1 MRILVADDDPTSLMI
16 ISAILA
22 RYGHEVRT
30 ASDGL
35 EARRAL
41 EQETLPFVI
50 SDWGMPGLDGPAL
63 CRWLRAAQLPH
74 YVYFIMLTAR
84 GDKASL
90 VEGMEAG
97 ADDFLVKPVDA
108 EELRVRI
115 RAGERILALER
126 QLEERNQTL
135 EQLNRNL
142 QQAYQTIR
150 SDMDAAAALQ
160 KDLLPPPAT
169 VQGVHWDWL
178 FRPSHFVAGDM
189 FGYFPLSEHCI
200 GFYQLD
206 VSGHGTSSAL
216 LSFTLSKTL
225 YQGPGQHGLL
235 KRISEKP
242 PYYELTPP
250 VQVVEELNRRFQAE
264 GDNLLYFTLVYGVL
278 ETATGRVSLTQAG
291 HPAPLWWQR
300 ADARLTSLG
309 SGGFPV
315 GLLPDATY
323 ELIECQLA
331 PGDRLFLYSDGVT
344 DCDNLRGECFS
355 LSRLRNVLERTAD
368 RPLSDVIGLLGD
380 ALRQWNGG
388 ETYHDDVSLLALEW
402 HPPQEQTR

>member
-22 RYGHEVRT
+22 RYGHEVRP
-30 ASDGL
+30 ANDGL
-35 EARRAL
+35 EARQAL
-41 EQETLPFVI
+41 EQEPLPFVI

-150 SDMDAAAALQ
+150 KDMDAAAALQ

-206 VSGHGTSSAL
+206 VSGHGTSSRPYCRLRLA
-216 LSFTLSKTL
+216 KPCIR
-225 YQGPGQHGLL
+225 GPG
-235 KRISEKP
+235 
-242 PYYELTPP
+242 
-250 VQVVEELNRRFQAE
+250 N
-264 GDNLLYFTLVYGVL
+264 
-278 ETATGRVSLTQAG
+278 TA
-291 HPAPLWWQR
+291 
-300 ADARLTSLG
+300 
-309 SGGFPV
+309 
-315 GLLPDATY
+315 
-323 ELIECQLA
+323 C
-331 PGDRLFLYSDGVT
+331 
-344 DCDNLRGECFS
+344 
-355 LSRLRNVLERTAD
+355 
-368 RPLSDVIGLLGD
+368 
-380 ALRQWNGG
+380 
-388 ETYHDDVSLLALEW
+388 
-402 HPPQEQTR
+402 